1 MEKHA
6 DAADTSVLYF
16 SLDVLIFLLCTRK
29 LDKNTKQCDAMQ
41 FAKSTAL

>member
-16 SLDVLIFLLCTRK
+16 SLAVLIFLLYTRK
-29 LDKNTKQCDAMQ
+29 LDKNTMQCNLL
-41 FAKSTAL
+41 KALRYNV